1 MTVNLSP
8 PPTSDCRMNHREV
21 RYSATKTEAGAVSIR
36 FAAPVILLTA
46 AAIVAASG
54 CGNPLVP
61 ISGKLIVDGEPGREG
76 ARVIFHPTGN
86 TRMAQGL
93 VGADGSFE
101 MQTFQERGVMPGDYV
116 VTLQNSTASLPM
128 PKVSEGKEGSNQP
141 SAEWFEWQRKVET
154 LLANPPRKPGWI
166 PKSYAELD
174 KTPLRWSVPK
184 DGPYVTFEVRSDA
197 PGTKSTQS
205 LPGS

>member
-1 MTVNLSP
+1 M
-8 PPTSDCRMNHREV
+8 
-21 RYSATKTEAGAVSIR
+21 
-36 FAAPVILLTA
+36 PVILLVA

-61 ISGKLIVDGEPGREG
+61 VSGKLIVDGAPGMQG

-86 TRMAQGL
+86 TRMAQGV
-93 VGADGSFE
+93 VGADGAFE

-141 SAEWFEWQRKVET
+141 SAEWFEWQRKVES
-154 LLANPPRKPGWI
+154 LLANPPRQPGWI

-174 KTPLRWSVPK
+174 KTPLRWSVSK
-184 DGPYVTFEVRSDA
+184 DGPDATFEVRSEA
-197 PGTKSTQS
+197 PGTKTSQS

>member
-1 MTVNLSP
+1 
-8 PPTSDCRMNHREV
+8 MNHREV
-21 RYSATKTEAGAVSIR
+21 RYAATKTEAEAVSIR
-36 FAAPVILLTA
+36 LAASVILLVA

-61 ISGKLIVDGEPGREG
+61 VSGKLIVDGAPGMQG

-93 VGADGSFE
+93 VNADGSFE

-128 PKVSEGKEGSNQP
+128 PKVSEGKEGSHQP
-141 SAEWFEWQRKVET
+141 SAEWFEWQRKVES
-154 LLANPPRKPGWI
+154 LLANPPRQPGWI

-174 KTPLRWSVPK
+174 KTPLRWSVSK
-184 DGPYVTFEVRSDA
+184 SGPDARFEVRSESSD
-197 PGTKSTQS
+197 TKTSQS